1 MLTCAHFNLNMIF
14 SPLQCVDD
22 DRQGEEQMQQ
32 VHDEHGEAAHQFDL
46 NMQVDWQ
53 YDSGI
58 QY

>member
-1 MLTCAHFNLNMIF
+1 MIF